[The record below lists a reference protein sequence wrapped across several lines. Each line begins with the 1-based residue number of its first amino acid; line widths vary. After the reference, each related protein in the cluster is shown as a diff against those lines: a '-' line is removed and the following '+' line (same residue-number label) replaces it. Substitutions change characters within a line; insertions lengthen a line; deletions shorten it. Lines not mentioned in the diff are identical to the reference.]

1 MSNLDAI
8 DRSASI
14 FCLGLV
20 ALLMIVAPLFGVGE
34 DRFHVTLN
42 ARTTQAT
49 IHRYSV
55 PLPVGG
61 EASISSGFEAASV
74 AQPTHR
80 PSTGR
85 AASIDAKGARP
96 AATAV
101 VANIAAALPAFGGVR
116 PAAAATF
123 VCVDFVCVNRSTA
136 VRNLFDYSPAAIA
149 KLPIHT
155 SFASCVQHCVATKAS
170 AGVTPEGA
178 FAAAAVASA
187 SSSGVAAASG
197 ATTTT
202 TTTTATSAA
211 PASSLAIL
219 SPTQPQRQPQRQPQ
233 GQPQGLVHVGN
244 RSLDEALTRWIAL
257 RHDRAREPC
266 TASTPVYFAPFSPNG
281 IGNKLMAV
289 VMAFHMALMNQRR
302 LVISDWPPRTLDVS
316 YPLEELLQP
325 SSCQQVRRRRY
336 I

>member
-20 ALLMIVAPLFGVGE
+20 ALLMTVAPLFGVGE

-101 VANIAAALPAFGGVR
+101 VANIAAALPAFGGGR

-136 VRNLFDYSPAAIA
+136 VRTCSTIRRPR
-149 KLPIHT
+149 LPSCPST
-155 SFASCVQHCVATKAS
+155 SFASCVQHCVATRAYRGN
-170 AGVTPEGA
+170 AGGGVGGGGERVLRRRCGLRRHQHHCHHHSHLCRSRLVFGNPLA
-178 FAAAAVASA
+178 HAA
-187 SSSGVAAASG
+187 
-197 ATTTT
+197 
-202 TTTTATSAA
+202 AA
-211 PASSLAIL
+211 PASAPASGPA
-219 SPTQPQRQPQRQPQ
+219 SGPGAR
-233 GQPQGLVHVGN
+233 GQPQPGRL
-244 RSLDEALTRWIAL
+244 SLGGSLCATIGRASRAPPRRPSTLLPL
-257 RHDRAREPC
+257 RP
-266 TASTPVYFAPFSPNG
+266 TASATS
-281 IGNKLMAV
+281 
-289 VMAFHMALMNQRR
+289 
-302 LVISDWPPRTLDVS
+302 SWPL
-316 YPLEELLQP
+316 
-325 SSCQQVRRRRY
+325 
-336 I
+336 

>member
-42 ARTTQAT
+42 AKTTQAT

-101 VANIAAALPAFGGVR
+101 VANIAAALPAFGGGR

-170 AGVTPEGA
+170 AGVTPG
-178 FAAAAVASA
+178 
-187 SSSGVAAASG
+187 
-197 ATTTT
+197 
-202 TTTTATSAA
+202 
-211 PASSLAIL
+211 
-219 SPTQPQRQPQRQPQ
+219 
-233 GQPQGLVHVGN
+233 
-244 RSLDEALTRWIAL
+244 RS
-257 RHDRAREPC
+257 
-266 TASTPVYFAPFSPNG
+266 
-281 IGNKLMAV
+281 
-289 VMAFHMALMNQRR
+289 
-302 LVISDWPPRTLDVS
+302 
-316 YPLEELLQP
+316 
-325 SSCQQVRRRRY
+325 RRRRWRARRPPASPRPQAPPPPPPPPQPPLPLPPRLWQSSRPRSRSASLSASLRASLRAWCTWATAAWTTLSLVGSLCAT
-336 I
+336 IGRASRAPPRRPSTLLPLPSG